1 MNHTRTLSGLAGV
14 VMAAALIVG
23 ISTPASAAIKP
34 DWTGT
39 KTCVGGYPVVIV
51 NARGG
56 TVDLNYGRRG
66 DEFTIKSSVND
77 QRFQSAAHTVT
88 WTVHSWSLTKNPRVT
103 CSTAIGPI
111 PV

>member
-1 MNHTRTLSGLAGV
+1 MDSTRTFSAISGL
-14 VMAAALIVG
+14 VMAAALVVG
-23 ISTPASAAIKP
+23 VSTPAAAAIKP

-39 KTCVGGYPVVIV
+39 KTCASGYPVVVV

-56 TVDLNYGRRG
+56 FVDLNYGRRG
-66 DEFTIKSSVND
+66 DVFTIKSSVND
-77 QRFQSAAHTVT
+77 QRFVSAARTVT

-103 CSTAIGPI
+103 CTTSTGPT

>member
-1 MNHTRTLSGLAGV
+1 MNRTRTLSAAAGL
-14 VMAAALIVG
+14 VMAAALAIG

-39 KTCVGGYPVVIV
+39 KYCAGGFPVVIV

-66 DEFTIKSSVND
+66 DEFTIKSSVKD
-77 QRFQSAAHTVT
+77 QRFTSAAHSVT

-103 CSTAIGPI
+103 CTTPTGPI

>member
-1 MNHTRTLSGLAGV
+1 MNRTRTLSALAGFAMV
-14 VMAAALIVG
+14 AALVVG
-23 ISTPASAAIKP
+23 VSTPAAAAIKP

-39 KTCVGGYPVVIV
+39 KYCASGYPVVIV

-66 DEFTIKSSVND
+66 DEFTIRSSVND
-77 QRFQSAAHTVT
+77 QRFVSAAHSVT

-103 CSTAIGPI
+103 CTTGTGPT